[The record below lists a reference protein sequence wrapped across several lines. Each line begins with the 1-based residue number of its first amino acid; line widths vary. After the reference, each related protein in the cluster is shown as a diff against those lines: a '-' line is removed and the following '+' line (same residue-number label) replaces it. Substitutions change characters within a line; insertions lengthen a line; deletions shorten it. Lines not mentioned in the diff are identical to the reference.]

1 MSRSIR
7 SASVSATVDES
18 AAPAAAA
25 PTAPAAVS
33 LKHVT
38 KIFRLPHERYHTL
51 KQRALNAFR
60 PQRYDELEAVKD
72 VSVDIAQ
79 GEFFGIVGRNG
90 SGKSTLLRC
99 LAGIY
104 PIDSGELEVSGR
116 IAPFIDLGLGFNT
129 ELPARDN
136 VLVNAV
142 ILGMTPAEARS
153 RYEAIMEFAELREFE
168 ELKLKDY
175 STGMNVRLSFSLT
188 VHVDADLLLF
198 DEVLAVGDAHFRDKC
213 FDLFERM
220 KARGRTVVLVTH
232 DMALI
237 ERFCDRAALLDAGN
251 LIDLG
256 DPVAVAHRY
265 RDVNAATEVRERDG
279 DVSSRV
285 RV

>member
-1 MSRSIR
+1 MKTFLPKQERHGTIKE
-7 SASVSATVDES
+7 SVLQ
-18 AAPAAAA
+18 P
-25 PTAPAAVS
+25 
-33 LKHVT
+33 
-38 KIFRLPHERYHTL
+38 
-51 KQRALNAFR
+51 FR
-60 PQRYDELEAVKD
+60 PISRGKVEALRNVNFE
-72 VSVDIAQ
+72 IEA

-153 RYEAIMEFAELREFE
+153 RYEAIMEFAELREFD

-220 KARGRTVVLVTH
+220 KARGTTVVLVTH

-256 DPVAVAHRY
+256 DPVGVADRY
-265 RDVNAATEVRERDG
+265 RQVNAPPEVGEEDG
-279 DVSSRV
+279 DVSSRIDL
-285 RV
+285 

>member
-1 MSRSIR
+1 MLEVREELTR
-7 SASVSATVDES
+7 RVDEAPNERPAVVSARG
-18 AAPAAAA
+18 
-25 PTAPAAVS
+25 
-33 LKHVT
+33 VT
-38 KIFRLPHERYHTL
+38 KTFLPKQERHGTIKECVL
-51 KQRALNAFR
+51 QPFR
-60 PQRYDELEAVKD
+60 PALRGRVEALRD
-72 VSVDIAQ
+72 VNFEIEA

-104 PIDSGELEVSGR
+104 PIDSGELEVNGR

-153 RYEAIMEFAELREFE
+153 RYEAIMEFAELSEFE

-237 ERFCDRAALLDAGN
+237 ERFCDRAALLHAGN

-256 DPVAVAHRY
+256 DPVAVAQRY
-265 RDVNAATEVRERDG
+265 RDVNAATEFRERDG